1 MPDVPSSVSAR
12 KKLAPWRQLLPKIT
26 EKARMRLLRLLAPA
40 VLLLGASSSAS
51 AQRWTFV
58 PVIIGEAEAP
68 SPAALERATEA
79 AQLPLLPNSQAAAS
93 LEAEHSSDG
102 ELLGPEEVERL
113 DKLIG
118 AGARELARS
127 EEHRRGGARVREDVD
142 LLKQIESKPAA
153 VLDYLRRSPERAQLL
168 IDACVTA
175 SWLSYKDK
183 TQGPKPAKQ
192 QLQRC
197 IHTFP
202 GLRPRSAPSPIT
214 ALFDEVLQEVAD
226 EPHGRLEV
234 SSGREGCLVR
244 FNGTALGP
252 APVSVEVPLGPARV
266 QVECDEQPGRI
277 HAVSVAPGKTRV
289 SIDPQLEK
297 VIRTADRQLKL
308 VFRSGAPAPT
318 TAQLAR
324 TGELL
329 GQLVH
334 ARVVLVVPAAPSG
347 AAIRVLVTP
356 SKDLGTFPSLTAA
369 QKRVLTELRSSTP
382 PPPPPNPEPS
392 QPSPS
397 LIAAERA
404 DVSHAPPPRARA
416 EREPLWPTIAAG
428 TGIAIGVGGV
438 AVSWVYYFRRL
449 SLRSGWDTVSFDD
462 IAQFRAA
469 GTLSIGFGLG
479 ANVFLAAAE
488 YVVLPHGQGIPLL
501 AWAAAGGGAILAGFG
516 AISVYTQRDCSL
528 PSTVCTGFANDPL
541 FGGLLMVHALPLLT
555 VPLNYWLRE
564 TLNAPVRVEL
574 GLGNQSEPL
583 LQVHGAF

>member
-1 MPDVPSSVSAR
+1 
-12 KKLAPWRQLLPKIT
+12 
-26 EKARMRLLRLLAPA
+26 MRLLRLLAPT

-68 SPAALERATEA
+68 SPVALERATEA
-79 AQLPLLPNSQAAAS
+79 AHLPLLPNSQAAAS

-118 AGARELARS
+118 AGARELARR
-127 EEHRRGGARVREDVD
+127 EEHRRGGAREREDAD

-183 TQGPKPAKQ
+183 TQGPEPAKQ

-202 GLRPRSAPSPIT
+202 GLRPRSAPKPIT
-214 ALFDEVLQEVAD
+214 ALFDEVIQEVAD
-226 EPHGRLEV
+226 EPHGLLEV
-234 SSGREGCLVR
+234 SSGRQGCLVR

-252 APVSVEVPLGPARV
+252 APVSVEVPIGPARV

-277 HAVSVAPGKTRV
+277 HAVNVEPGKTRL
-289 SIDPQLEK
+289 SIDPQLEA

-308 VFRSGAPAPT
+308 VFRSAAPAPT

-356 SKDLGTFPSLTAA
+356 SNDLGSFPSVTAA
-369 QKRVLTELRSSTP
+369 QKRVLTELRAGTPSSPPPTPAPSRP
-382 PPPPPNPEPS
+382 PPP
-392 QPSPS
+392 
-397 LIAAERA
+397 LVAAERNET
-404 DVSHAPPPRARA
+404 SHAPPARVP
-416 EREPLWPTIAAG
+416 ERDPLWPTIAAG
-428 TGIAIGVGGV
+428 TGVAIGVGGI

-449 SLRSGWDTVSFDD
+449 SLRGGWDTVSFDD

-469 GTLSIGFGLG
+469 GTMSIGFGLG

-488 YVVLPHGQGIPLL
+488 YVVLPRGPGIPLL
-501 AWAAAGGGAILAGFG
+501 AWAAAGGGAILAGVG
-516 AISVYTQRDCSL
+516 AISVYMQRDCSL
-528 PSTVCTGFANDPL
+528 PSTACTGFANDPL

-564 TLNAPVRVEL
+564 MLNAPVRVEL
-574 GLGNQSEPL
+574 GLGNRSEPL
-583 LQVHGAF
+583 LQVRGAF

>member
-1 MPDVPSSVSAR
+1 
-12 KKLAPWRQLLPKIT
+12 
-26 EKARMRLLRLLAPA
+26 MRLLRLLAPA
-40 VLLLGASSSAS
+40 MLLLGASSSAS

-58 PVIIGEAEAP
+58 PVIIGEAEGP
-68 SPAALERATEA
+68 NPASLERA
-79 AQLPLLPNSQAAAS
+79 AQVAHLPLLPNSQAAAA

-102 ELLGPEEVERL
+102 ELLGPEEIERL

-118 AGARELARS
+118 AGARELARRG
-127 EEHRRGGARVREDVD
+127 ERRRESAREREDVD

-175 SWLSYKDK
+175 SWLSYKDE
-183 TQGPKPAKQ
+183 TQGPEPAKQ

-202 GLRPRSAPSPIT
+202 GLRPRSAPKPIA

-234 SSGREGCLVR
+234 SGGRERCLVR

-252 APVSVEVPLGPARV
+252 APVSVEVPIGPARV

-277 HAVSVAPGKTRV
+277 HAVSVEPGKTRV

-297 VIRTADRQLKL
+297 AIRTADRQLKL
-308 VFRSGAPAPT
+308 VFRSAAPAPT
-318 TAQLAR
+318 TAQLVR

-329 GQLVH
+329 GQIVH
-334 ARVVLVVPAAPSG
+334 ARVVLVAPAAPSG
-347 AAIRVLVTP
+347 GAIRVLVTP
-356 SKDLGTFPSLTAA
+356 SKDLGTFPSLAA
-369 QKRVLTELRSSTP
+369 SQSRVLTELRSSTP
-382 PPPPPNPEPS
+382 PPPPSTREPS
-392 QPSPS
+392 QQPPPPV
-397 LIAAERA
+397 AAEQTEA
-404 DVSHAPPPRARA
+404 SHAPPPRVRA

-428 TGIAIGVGGV
+428 TGIAIGVGGIV
-438 AVSWVYYFRRL
+438 VSWVYYFRRL
-449 SLRSGWDTVSFDD
+449 SQRSGWDTVSFADL
-462 IAQFRAA
+462 AQFRTA
-469 GTLSIGFGLG
+469 GTMSLSFGLG
-479 ANVFLAAAE
+479 ANAFLAAAE
-488 YVVLPHGQGIPLL
+488 YVVLPPEQGIPLL
-501 AWAAAGGGAILAGFG
+501 AWAAAGGGAVLAGVG
-516 AISVYTQRDCSL
+516 AITVYMQRDCSL
-528 PSTVCTGFANDPL
+528 PSTACTGFANDPL

-564 TLNAPVRVEL
+564 MLNAPVRVEL

-583 LQVHGAF
+583 LQVRGAF